1 MKEYVKEIILEN
13 DEECDKFRMKLN
25 DSDKSKSEGFNYI
38 AQMLNVDNPSQSN
51 DLNDKFKESEEN
63 FDLSS
68 RLHMHQVRF
77 QQGMLK
83 VAHLDPI

>member
-1 MKEYVKEIILEN
+1 MSNSIKDK
-13 DEECDKFRMKLN
+13 CDVLNCTDHMRKVTNPSHSN
-25 DSDKSKSEGFNYI
+25 DSADSNYK
-38 AQMLNVDNPSQSN
+38 V
-51 DLNDKFKESEEN
+51 KESEEN

-83 VAHLDPI
+83 VAHLGSI

>member
-1 MKEYVKEIILEN
+1 
-13 DEECDKFRMKLN
+13 
-25 DSDKSKSEGFNYI
+25 
-38 AQMLNVDNPSQSN
+38 MLNCTAHMREVINPSHSD
-51 DLNDKFKESEEN
+51 DLSKKVVDKVKESEEK

-83 VAHLDPI
+83 VAHLGPI

>member
-1 MKEYVKEIILEN
+1 MLESRN
-13 DEECDKFRMKLN
+13 VMSEVNNTSHSNESD
-25 DSDKSKSEGFNYI
+25 DSNEKADYKG
-38 AQMLNVDNPSQSN
+38 
-51 DLNDKFKESEEN
+51 KESEEN

-83 VAHLDPI
+83 VAHLGPI

>member
-1 MKEYVKEIILEN
+1 MREVVNPSHY
-13 DEECDKFRMKLN
+13 D
-25 DSDKSKSEGFNYI
+25 DSDDSSNKV
-38 AQMLNVDNPSQSN
+38 VD
-51 DLNDKFKESEEN
+51 KIKESEEN

-83 VAHLDPI
+83 VAHLGPI

>member
-1 MKEYVKEIILEN
+1 MRE
-13 DEECDKFRMKLN
+13 
-25 DSDKSKSEGFNYI
+25 
-38 AQMLNVDNPSQSN
+38 VDNPSHSDDSDDSTN
-51 DLNDKFKESEEN
+51 KAVNKVIESEEN

-83 VAHLDPI
+83 VAHLGPI

>member
-1 MKEYVKEIILEN
+1 MREV
-13 DEECDKFRMKLN
+13 
-25 DSDKSKSEGFNYI
+25 
-38 AQMLNVDNPSQSN
+38 VNPSHYDDSVESSYKVI
-51 DLNDKFKESEEN
+51 DKIKESEEN

-83 VAHLDPI
+83 VAHLGPI

>member
-1 MKEYVKEIILEN
+1 MRE
-13 DEECDKFRMKLN
+13 
-25 DSDKSKSEGFNYI
+25 
-38 AQMLNVDNPSQSN
+38 VDNPSHS
-51 DLNDKFKESEEN
+51 DDSDDSTYKVVDKVIESEEN

-83 VAHLDPI
+83 VAHLGPI

>member
-1 MKEYVKEIILEN
+1 MRFLDGTTYIREVYNPPHFNESDDSNTKVI
-13 DEECDKFRMKLN
+13 DK
-25 DSDKSKSEGFNYI
+25 
-38 AQMLNVDNPSQSN
+38 V
-51 DLNDKFKESEEN
+51 KESEEN

-83 VAHLDPI
+83 VAHLGPI

>member
-1 MKEYVKEIILEN
+1 MRE
-13 DEECDKFRMKLN
+13 
-25 DSDKSKSEGFNYI
+25 
-38 AQMLNVDNPSQSN
+38 VDNPSHCYDS
-51 DLNDKFKESEEN
+51 DDSTYKVVDKVIESEEN

-83 VAHLDPI
+83 VAHLGPI

>member
-1 MKEYVKEIILEN
+1 MRE
-13 DEECDKFRMKLN
+13 
-25 DSDKSKSEGFNYI
+25 
-38 AQMLNVDNPSQSN
+38 VDNPSHS
-51 DLNDKFKESEEN
+51 DDSTYKVVDKVIESEEK

-83 VAHLDPI
+83 VAHLGPI

>member
-1 MKEYVKEIILEN
+1 
-13 DEECDKFRMKLN
+13 
-25 DSDKSKSEGFNYI
+25 
-38 AQMLNVDNPSQSN
+38 MLKVDNPSQSN

-83 VAHLDPI
+83 VAHLGPI